1 MPNSHDS
8 VKRKVAA
15 IFKKLAGSRA
25 KSLDGAIYAGSVR
38 KLLAHALAGSYRSA
52 VANEMAFHLVDWN
65 SDAAFLVALLLFP
78 QRFTQEEIEAGVILL
93 LVHAPAHVIAAAR
106 LGGIPAEDIFAK
118 KEPVRRSRA
127 ASAQSRR
134 VSRTKRRLPPAPRR
148 LWRT

>member
-1 MPNSHDS
+1 MPNAHDS

-25 KSLDGAIYAGSVR
+25 KSLDGAIYAGTVR
-38 KLLAHALAGSYRSA
+38 KLLSHALAGSYQSA

-78 QRFTQEEIEAGVILL
+78 ERFTQEEIESGVILL
-93 LVHAPAHVIAAAR
+93 LVHAPPHAIAAAR

-127 ASAQSRR
+127 TDEQPRR
-134 VSRTKRRLPPAPRR
+134 ASRTKRRGLPTQRRPRR
-148 LWRT
+148 T